1 MKAKKN
7 KREPSR
13 ADANLVSAGLRD
25 VLGIAQWRKEHPKA
39 TWQEIEAAVDEQVN
53 QLRAQLI
60 QDVVQMGESEE
71 WSELP
76 QEERP
81 KCTILSQA
89 AVGPWRADALDS
101 NDGRR
106 GGQTDA
112 HLWNLP
118 YLWGRLFSRLHEQ
131 LGLSSA
137 GLTPRGEE
145 TLVRLSTW
153 MPFEPAREL
162 LQELV
167 GMQVSTA
174 TAWRAT
180 RATGQAALAV
190 CEQKRERLQR
200 EMPPAPAGADKQAMS
215 GDGAFAHLVGGEW
228 VEVKTLTLGE
238 ITRNKRGEVCLQQIS
253 SFSRLADAEH
263 FAEAALVETHRRGVE
278 QASEV
283 CAVQDGA
290 EWRPRL
296 VDYHCADAVRIL
308 DAGSCRRIPQ

>member
-1 MKAKKN
+1 MQQ
-7 KREPSR
+7 
-13 ADANLVSAGLRD
+13 VSAGLRD

-118 YLWGRLFSRLHEQ
+118 YLWGRLFSPWM
-131 LGLSSA
+131 SS
-137 GLTPRGEE
+137 
-145 TLVRLSTW
+145 
-153 MPFEPAREL
+153 
-162 LQELV
+162 
-167 GMQVSTA
+167 
-174 TAWRAT
+174 
-180 RATGQAALAV
+180 
-190 CEQKRERLQR
+190 
-200 EMPPAPAGADKQAMS
+200 
-215 GDGAFAHLVGGEW
+215 
-228 VEVKTLTLGE
+228 
-238 ITRNKRGEVCLQQIS
+238 
-253 SFSRLADAEH
+253 
-263 FAEAALVETHRRGVE
+263 
-278 QASEV
+278 
-283 CAVQDGA
+283 
-290 EWRPRL
+290 
-296 VDYHCADAVRIL
+296 
-308 DAGSCRRIPQ
+308 